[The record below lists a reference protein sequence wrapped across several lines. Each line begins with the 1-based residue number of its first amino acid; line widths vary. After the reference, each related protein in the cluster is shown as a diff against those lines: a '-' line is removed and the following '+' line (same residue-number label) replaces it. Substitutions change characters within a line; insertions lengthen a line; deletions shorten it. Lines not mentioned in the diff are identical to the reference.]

1 MSTAQFLENTINS
14 ILFETD
20 NHFLNHKLTQKDY
33 IKIKDIIK
41 EECKRYVEIEKKVDD
56 LSLSPSLLVP
66 YLEKIVLKE
75 LLKKLKVLLSSSLK
89 NKETVYEI
97 NFIYWGFLMQNLLWF
112 EQIEKSENSGSIPV

>member
-41 EECKRYVEIEKKVDD
+41 EECKKYIIIEKKVDD
-56 LSLSPSLLVP
+56 LTLSPSLLVP
-66 YLEKIVLKE
+66 YLEKLVLKE

-89 NKETVYEI
+89 NKETVYDI

-112 EQIEKSENSGSIPV
+112 EQIEKIESNPIPI